1 MKKPKWRTGLTDR
14 RKPTGMYD
22 SHLWQTELQQMG
34 CVHAES
40 SPVQKT
46 CRDIWTKGKY
56 IAAPVAACASFF
68 LSGSFEDM
76 QWKLGWCV
84 FHPVP
89 CWRKRQFFWRGRVYM
104 MQHLVKSFS
113 SAVCGSLLSKS
124 SSCACL
130 TNSSGLC
137 YFFIALLNI
146 RFMQGDKNTSFNKSI
161 RINLDLDRCCVKAW
175 PWNGPSIQAS
185 LQNTCR
191 AS

>member
-1 MKKPKWRTGLTDR
+1 MKNRTDR
-14 RKPTGMYD
+14 QKKAHGDVWFTFMANRAAADGMCSRRKLSCAKNLSWYMNEGQIYCCSGCSMCFIFPLWQFWRHAVKTGMMCFP
-22 SHLWQTELQQMG
+22 SR
-34 CVHAES
+34 
-40 SPVQKT
+40 PVLKEKT
-46 CRDIWTKGKY
+46 
-56 IAAPVAACASFF
+56 VF
-68 LSGSFEDM
+68 LAGT
-76 QWKLGWCV
+76 G
-84 FHPVP
+84 
-89 CWRKRQFFWRGRVYM
+89 VYM